1 MDFKNK
7 MVFWLKTITEDK
19 DHYLGV
25 SILYSEPKLFAFQKY
40 QHIHLDDYRGLCK
53 YCLSLRRTVKLSPSQ
68 RGVCLVG
75 SQVSVK

>member
-25 SILYSEPKLFAFQKY
+25 SILYSEPKFVRISKISG
-40 QHIHLDDYRGLCK
+40 HT
-53 YCLSLRRTVKLSPSQ
+53 S
-68 RGVCLVG
+68 
-75 SQVSVK
+75 